1 MRLNIAELRSFVDFL
16 RDTDH
21 GSSTNRIHHDAGT
34 LTFVIGR
41 QHLLLSGLGRHAC
54 ISLESVA
61 ESLLI
66 HRFMS
71 RLLNSLFKNSQEI
84 VFFNKFLVLKVI
96 IAHEE

>member
-1 MRLNIAELRSFVDFL
+1 MRFNIAELRSLIDFL
-16 RDTDH
+16 TDADH
-21 GSSTNRIHHDAGT
+21 GTSTNCICHNAGT

-84 VFFNKFLVLKVI
+84 AFFNIFLVLEVI